1 MRAAARVALCFLLL
15 PASGLVLPAARVA
28 PRAGCVYAA
37 CGPAAPEPQGG
48 LRRVLQRLRRPHT
61 SPARPGLLKRVGGA
75 FAVASASVLLRAPGP
90 AVAAPVTTSGATSI
104 SRTKSSK
111 KTTNFAGAP
120 PPHRPAAHARARARA
135 SPPRWRQPPAAPA
148 PLGARRLRHQERG
161 PEAGAGRA
169 GGLATTPPT
178 PAAQRRGEPP
188 PPSAWMGERRG
199 AGWDPTPRPPPSL
212 SPRRRRADRWRERVL
227 HVRGVARAGG
237 GE

>member
-120 PPHRPAAHARARARA
+120 PPHRPAARARARA
-135 SPPRWRQPPAAPA
+135 PVRHAGGNPLQLPRPPRSPAAPPPRARSGGGGGTRRRPSYHPTHTCGAAARRASASQRLDGGEARSRVGPDASPA
-148 PLGARRLRHQERG
+148 PLSL
-161 PEAGAGRA
+161 
-169 GGLATTPPT
+169 
-178 PAAQRRGEPP
+178 PAQASR
-188 PPSAWMGERRG
+188 
-199 AGWDPTPRPPPSL
+199 
-212 SPRRRRADRWRERVL
+212 
-227 HVRGVARAGG
+227 
-237 GE
+237 

>member
-120 PPHRPAAHARARARA
+120 PPHRPAAHARARARQSA
-135 SPPRWRQPPAAPA
+135 TLEATPCSCPA
-148 PLGARRLRHQERG
+148 PLGARRLRHQERS
-161 PEAGAGRA
+161 RS
-169 GGLATTPPT
+169 GGGGGT
-178 PAAQRRGEPP
+178 
-188 PPSAWMGERRG
+188 
-199 AGWDPTPRPPPSL
+199 
-212 SPRRRRADRWRERVL
+212 RRRPSYHPTHTCGAAARRASASQRLD
-227 HVRGVARAGG
+227 G
-237 GE
+237 GEARSRVGPDASPAPLSLPAQASR